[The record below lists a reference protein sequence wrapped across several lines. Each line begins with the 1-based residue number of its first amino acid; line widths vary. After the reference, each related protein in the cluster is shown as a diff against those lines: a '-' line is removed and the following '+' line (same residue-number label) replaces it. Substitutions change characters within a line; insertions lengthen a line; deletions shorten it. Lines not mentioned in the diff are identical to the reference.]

1 MAFATGDIL
10 AVMIENQPNGFLKQ
24 FLIHEQKTLARVK
37 LELLTTD
44 GLLKKKCSCP
54 MKEEGE

>member
-37 LELLTTD
+37 LELLTAD
-44 GLLKKKCSCP
+44 GLLKKNAAAQ
-54 MKEEGE
+54 